1 MIGNQRLRSFDKDFA
16 LLSHAPCRAED
27 RWSKGAIFNFHYTV
41 VVKTLFLW
49 LICSVR
55 LGESETTVPPSEWI
69 ENPYVGKC
77 SLASG
82 PHSSLLSPSLI
93 VGGGQLP
100 NFRFFFVHFNS
111 LAPPKFTEILEIS
124 TRSRSQKLYV
134 TSYKFSSFFFDNKQV
149 FKGYFT
155 PNEKNPPFWL
165 VFTLSKLIKDLTL
178 LALRGDTMCPPQFK
192 LEIKRWKNN
201 LFYCCLCDNF

>member
-1 MIGNQRLRSFDKDFA
+1 MFEKIEIHNSFYNRIFNHRWSWSSDIPKRYHLYRRLHSCNRDCVYPWCRELLKVGVQKIAWFWSKMLLESMSLFFLIGNQRWRLFDKDFA

-69 ENPYVGKC
+69 ENPSVEKC

-82 PHSSLLSPSLI
+82 PNSSLLSPL
-93 VGGGQLP
+93 
-100 NFRFFFVHFNS
+100 
-111 LAPPKFTEILEIS
+111 
-124 TRSRSQKLYV
+124 
-134 TSYKFSSFFFDNKQV
+134 
-149 FKGYFT
+149 
-155 PNEKNPPFWL
+155 
-165 VFTLSKLIKDLTL
+165 
-178 LALRGDTMCPPQFK
+178 
-192 LEIKRWKNN
+192 
-201 LFYCCLCDNF
+201 